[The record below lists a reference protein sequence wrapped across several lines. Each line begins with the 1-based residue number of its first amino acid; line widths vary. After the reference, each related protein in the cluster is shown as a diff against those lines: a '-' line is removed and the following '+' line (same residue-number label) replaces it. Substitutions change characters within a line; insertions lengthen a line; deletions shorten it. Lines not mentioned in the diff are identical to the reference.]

1 LGQAW
6 DGSGFLDSVMIYAIN
21 NQGRVLCWSLCV
33 GVKWD
38 DLTFEPIFVLQ
49 LRLIALCLASQQMLQ
64 GL

>member
-1 LGQAW
+1 
-6 DGSGFLDSVMIYAIN
+6 MIYAIN

-49 LRLIALCLASQQMLQ
+49 LRLIALCLASQQILQ